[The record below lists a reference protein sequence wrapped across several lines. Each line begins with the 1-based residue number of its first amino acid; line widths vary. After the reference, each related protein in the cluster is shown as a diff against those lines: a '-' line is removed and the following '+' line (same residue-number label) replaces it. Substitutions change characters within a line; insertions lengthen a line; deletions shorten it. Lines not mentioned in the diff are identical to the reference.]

1 MRLNPYALRPGAFL
15 AVGSLTRQLAD
26 GTLEAP
32 LRCLVE
38 LRVSQLNRCGY
49 CLAMHADAAR
59 DAGVT
64 QAKLDTLAGW
74 RDDDAF
80 TDRERAALELAEKL
94 TILSGEGVGDD
105 VWSRAGAAFSDE
117 EVADLLFLIGLMNL
131 YNRLN
136 VASEF
141 PAQRWRDQG
150 LGGFR

>member
-1 MRLNPYALRPGAFL
+1 MRLNPYALRPGAFR
-15 AVGSLTRQLAD
+15 AVASLTRELAD
-26 GTLEAP
+26 GPLEAS

-38 LRVSQLNRCGY
+38 LRVSQLNRCGF

-64 QAKLDTLAGW
+64 PAKLDTLAGW

-80 TDRERAALELAEKL
+80 TDRERAALALAEAV
-94 TILSGEGVGDD
+94 TVLSDDGVSDE
-105 VWSRAGAAFSDE
+105 VWSRAGAAFTDE
-117 EVADLLFLIGLMNL
+117 EVADLLYLIGLMNL

-141 PAQRWRDQG
+141 PAARWREQG
-150 LGGFR
+150 LRGFR